1 MQEHILVLIAWS
13 LWCAACG
20 AVAALSFCRGAPQ
33 VPAEERPGPVR
44 SGSPREPRERR
55 CAQEEPAEASGQHG
69 QEEPDGQQQEEPHA
83 AGALR
88 RSPMDSSR
96 AARVKFVRARVHSYF
111 HTEAPGTKLHSRSD
125 CGHLKRAKHPI
136 VERHLCK
143 HCCPDV
149 D

>member
-13 LWCAACG
+13 VCCAVCG

-33 VPAEERPGPVR
+33 VPAKERPGPVR

-55 CAQEEPAEASGQHG
+55 CAQEEPAEASGQQMG
-69 QEEPDGQQQEEPHA
+69 
-83 AGALR
+83 
-88 RSPMDSSR
+88 STR
-96 AARVKFVRARVHSYF
+96 AARRNSVDTRIQIAFHADAPDTRV
-111 HTEAPGTKLHSRSD
+111 HSRSD

-143 HCCPDV
+143 DCFPDM

>member
-13 LWCAACG
+13 LWCAVCG

-33 VPAEERPGPVR
+33 VPAKERPGPVR

-55 CAQEEPAEASGQHG
+55 RAQEEPGQRG
-69 QEEPDGQQQEEPHA
+69 QEGPDGQQQEEPHA

-96 AARVKFVRARVHSYF
+96 AARVKFVRARVHRCF
-111 HTEAPGTKLHSRSD
+111 LTEAPGSTLHSRSD
-125 CGHLKRAKHPI
+125 CGHLRRAKHRI
-136 VERHLCK
+136 SERHLCK
-143 HCCPDV
+143 DCFPDV